1 MLSCT
6 MWFQSS
12 VVLGLTD
19 VWSAIRNATVS
30 RLSHV
35 IEHFSLSDLEMFFS
49 ELCDVRK
56 SDKIS
61 HLSYRSFVDP
71 QSAVT
76 HSQLLASRYGTTCQL
91 VSQLCCYSPSSDSA
105 LRHFCS
111 CAHTLTLSLNL

>member
-35 IEHFSLSDLEMFFS
+35 IEHFSLSDLEMFFN

-56 SDKIS
+56 SHKIS
-61 HLSYRSFVDP
+61 HLSYRSFADP
-71 QSAVT
+71 QLAVAHLQLRRRGMERPAGSRHSCAVT
-76 HSQLLASRYGTTCQL
+76 RRLLTAS
-91 VSQLCCYSPSSDSA
+91 
-105 LRHFCS
+105 
-111 CAHTLTLSLNL
+111 